1 MSETDTGLTTSDEE
15 LIANARSGDQGAF
28 AELWRRHYRSGARV
42 ARQFT
47 SSIDADDLVSEA
59 YTRIYQR
66 VLAGG
71 GPSGAFRPY
80 LYTTIRNLASTWGAK
95 SRDVQVDDIADYE
108 DPTTIDDPVTVA
120 LDRTLTARAF
130 RSLPERWQSVL
141 WYTEVEGMDPHE
153 VAPILG
159 MSANGVA
166 ALSYRA
172 REGLRKAWLQAHVSE
187 AGTSEA
193 CKWTIA
199 RLGDNARHSLTPR
212 EQEKMSDHLMTC
224 AKCLI
229 VSEEVD
235 EVGSH
240 LAMVLLPIMLGA
252 GVGGVLLASLTHA
265 GAATAVAASAL
276 PAVPASITA
285 LAAPAAIAPAITSG
299 LALGAA
305 TGVSALVGSVAV
317 VAAIGGGVALGLGG
331 AGTAADSNA
340 AATVPTPA
348 PTSLSSLDLGAAG
361 GSGSNSGLVGNLLNG
376 TTGGTDSNT
385 DLGGTIDGLTSGLG
399 GTVNGLTAG
408 VGGTVGSVVNGLDN
422 NVVDPLVGAVTPGA
436 SPSGQAAPG
445 GAPVTT
451 VVKLGGKGTPGAT
464 VAVQAA
470 GVVYATT
477 KVGSNG
483 KWSVQIDALP
493 TTTGTLN
500 VSQTLTLLGI
510 TLPIKLPLTLDTG
523 PLGVVIHLLN

>member
-95 SRDVQVDDIADYE
+95 SRDVQVDDIADFE
-108 DPTTIDDPVTVA
+108 DPDTIDDPVAVA

-130 RSLPERWQSVL
+130 KSLPERWQSVL

-153 VAPILG
+153 VAPLLG

-172 REGLRKAWLQAHVSE
+172 REGLRKAWLQAHVSD
-187 AGTSEA
+187 AGVSEA
-193 CKWTIA
+193 CKWSMA
-199 RLGDNARHSLTPR
+199 RLGEHARHSLTER
-212 EQEKMSDHLMTC
+212 EQQKLDDHLATC
-224 AKCLI
+224 TKCAI

-252 GVGGVLLASLTHA
+252 GVGGILLASLTHSA
-265 GAATAVAASAL
+265 GVAATTAASVTVL
-276 PAVPASITA
+276 PAVPASFAT
-285 LAAPAAIAPAITSG
+285 LTAPAAFAPAVTAG
-299 LALGAA
+299 LSMGAT
-305 TGVSALVGSVAV
+305 TGMSALIGSAA
-317 VAAIGGGVALGLGG
+317 VAAAITGGIALGLGG
-331 AGTAADSNA
+331 AGTGSTPQADAAP
-340 AATVPTPA
+340 ATSAQASAPA
-348 PTSLSSLDLGAAG
+348 PAKLTDLLVTGAGSPSPHQLLG
-361 GSGSNSGLVGNLLNG
+361 GSGTPGGVGQTVSGL
-376 TTGGTDSNT
+376 TGG
-385 DLGGTIDGLTSGLG
+385 LA
-399 GTVNGLTAG
+399 GTVDG
-408 VGGTVGSVVNGLDN
+408 VTGVLNGTVGSVVGGVTST
-422 NVVDPLVGAVTPGA
+422 VVDPLLGALTPG
-436 SPSGQAAPG
+436 STPTGQAAPAA
-445 GAPVTT
+445 APVTA
-451 VVKLGGKGTPGAT
+451 VVSLSGTGTPGAT
-464 VAVQAA
+464 VGVQAA
-470 GVVYATT
+470 GVVWATT
-477 KVGSNG
+477 TVGANG
-483 KWSVQIDALP
+483 KWSVQINALP
-493 TTTGTLN
+493 TNVGALDVTQN
-500 VSQTLTLLGI
+500 VSLLG
-510 TLPIKLPLTLDTG
+510 LLQIKLPLTLTTG
-523 PLGVVIHLLN
+523 PLGIVVTLLN